1 MPAAPRRR
9 PLLHLVAGVIG
20 TLLIGVLADPASP
33 VGEAGLLYGGGFGPL
48 GAQALATLAVVAYS
62 FVVTLLIAV
71 VLDKA
76 MGLRVTEED
85 ELESL
90 DKAYH
95 REMAYFQDGPGARVE
110 KSDATPPEATG
121 GADPVAL

>member
-9 PLLHLVAGVIG
+9 PLLHLVVGIIG

-33 VGEAGLLYGGGFGPL
+33 IGETGLLYGGGFAQL
-48 GAQALATLAVVAYS
+48 GFQALATLAVVAYS

-76 MGLRVTEED
+76 MGLRVTEEG
-85 ELESL
+85 ELEGL

-95 REMAYFQDGPGARVE
+95 REVASFQDGPGTRVE
-110 KSDATPPEATG
+110 KSDATSPEATD